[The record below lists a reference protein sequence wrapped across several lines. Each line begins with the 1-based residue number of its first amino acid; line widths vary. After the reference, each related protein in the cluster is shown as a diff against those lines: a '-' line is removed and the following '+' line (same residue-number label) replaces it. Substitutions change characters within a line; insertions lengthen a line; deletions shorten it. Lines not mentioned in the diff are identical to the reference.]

1 MKEENKIEILE
12 TKIRNLT
19 FIVVLGFVVIGLL
32 VIGLYFVKNSS
43 TNGTSG
49 GTSSGSTTT
58 TQTKYD
64 VSAMKKISGEEAAK
78 LFDNKGVSF
87 LYIGRPGCSV
97 CVNLVP
103 ELTTVVND
111 LKMTLYYTEV
121 ESSWKDDF
129 KNLFDHLDMEVT
141 IQNEKGTYG
150 ALLKDHGYTPY
161 IIVIKDGK
169 MVDGFVGYRTSDS
182 IKELFK
188 KYM

>member
-1 MKEENKIEILE
+1 MKEENKMELLEI
-12 TKIRNLT
+12 KIRNLT
-19 FIVVLGFVVIGLL
+19 FIVVLGFVIVGLL
-32 VIGLYFVKNSS
+32 VIGLYFVKDSNGTS
-43 TNGTSG
+43 NGTSG
-49 GTSSGSTTT
+49 GNTT
-58 TQTKYD
+58 TQVKYD

-97 CVNLVP
+97 CQNLVP

-121 ESSWKDDF
+121 ESSWKNDLKD
-129 KNLFDHLDMEVT
+129 LFDHLDMEVT
-141 IQNEKGTYG
+141 IQSEKGTYG
-150 ALLKDHGYTPY
+150 QLLKDHGYTPY

-182 IKELFK
+182 IKTLFK